1 MKNSRKT
8 FVLIE
13 CVLGILVLISI
24 IFMMRQQKE
33 DSKTKIVVMIENS
46 DDSRWA
52 AFKYGIKMAAEDCKV
67 EAVIAGD
74 DMGLTIAEQ
83 RKAIER
89 EIRRG
94 AAAVILEP
102 PLEEG
107 GEELLQEIK
116 KEVPVVLVGYG
127 LELKEDRKA
136 FPLVAVDYSAMGQAL
151 VHAWKEDCGG
161 DLSGKTLGIYLG
173 SKQTSATRQLE
184 NSIRE
189 AAEAEK
195 AVVRWMV
202 SDDTKE
208 DLTAGES
215 VLQAQDKVS
224 AVFALDD
231 GSFVAAGQAAGAKD
245 LHNARVYGI
254 GYSTDAVHALD
265 QGLASALVVPNEFDI
280 GYESLTE
287 AVESLKLFSGKQTGK
302 TVSYTVLRKDTLFLE
317 KNQKILY
324 AISH

>member
-1 MKNSRKT
+1 MKSSRKT
-8 FVLIE
+8 FILIE
-13 CVLGILVLISI
+13 CVLGILVLCAIL
-24 IFMMRQQKE
+24 FMMHQQNE
-33 DSKTKIVVMIENS
+33 NSRTKIVVMIENS
-46 DDSRWA
+46 DDSQWA

-74 DMGLTIAEQ
+74 DMGQTIAEQ
-83 RKAIER
+83 KKAIER

-102 PLEEG
+102 PMEEG
-107 GEELLQEIK
+107 GEKLLQEIK
-116 KEVPVVLVGYG
+116 KEVPVVLVGYSM
-127 LELKEDRKA
+127 ESKEEQRA
-136 FPLVAVDYSAMGQAL
+136 FPLVAPDYSAMGQAL
-151 VHAWKEDCGG
+151 VRAWKEDCGG

-173 SKQTSATRQLE
+173 GKQTTAAGQLE
-184 NSIRE
+184 NSIRSE
-189 AAEAEK
+189 VEAEG
-195 AVVRWMV
+195 AAIGWVV
-202 SDDTKE
+202 SDDTK
-208 DLTAGES
+208 TAVEN
-215 VLQAQDKVS
+215 VLQTQDKVS

-231 GSFVAAGQAAGAKD
+231 GSLVAAGQAAGAKD
-245 LHNARVYGI
+245 LHNAKVYGI
-254 GYSTDAVHALD
+254 GYSTDAVHVLD

-302 TVSYTVLRKDTLFLE
+302 TVSYTMLRRDTLFLE

>member
-1 MKNSRKT
+1 MKNNRKT

-13 CVLGILVLISI
+13 CVLGILVLISVL
-24 IFMMRQQKE
+24 FMMQQQKE
-33 DSKTKIVVMIENS
+33 GSKTKIVVMIENS

-74 DMGLTIAEQ
+74 DMGQTIAEQ
-83 RKAIER
+83 KKAIER

-102 PLEEG
+102 PMEEG
-107 GEELLQEIK
+107 GEKLLQEIE

-127 LELKEDRKA
+127 MESQEEQRA
-136 FPLVAVDYSAMGQAL
+136 FPLVAPDYSAMGQAL
-151 VHAWKEDCGG
+151 VHAWKADCGG

-173 SKQTSATRQLE
+173 GKQTTATRQLE

-189 AAEAEK
+189 AAEADK

-202 SDDTKE
+202 SDDTKD
-208 DLTAGES
+208 DLTAVEK
-215 VLQAQDKVS
+215 LLNLQDKVS

-254 GYSTDAVHALD
+254 GYSTDAVHVLD
-265 QGLASALVVPNEFDI
+265 QGMASALIVPNEFDI

-287 AVESLKLFSGKQTGK
+287 AAESLKLFSGKQTGK
-302 TVSYTVLRKDTLFLE
+302 TVSYTVLRRDTLFLE